1 MIDEPSAFAFIDK
14 LPLPMIKENEM
25 KRFYSIRVVKLG
37 KMSIQIVKA
46 ESEADA
52 REMVSGGVEIL
63 DVQEKGLV

>member
-1 MIDEPSAFAFIDK
+1 
-14 LPLPMIKENEM
+14 M
-25 KRFYSIRVVKLG
+25 KRFYLIRVVKLG

-52 REMVSGGVEIL
+52 RAMMPVDVEIL

>member
-1 MIDEPSAFAFIDK
+1 MAQKNDMK
-14 LPLPMIKENEM
+14 VYKM
-25 KRFYSIRVVKLG
+25 KRFYSIRVLDVVTG

-46 ESEADA
+46 ESEAAA